1 MYKLTLILKYLR
13 KRRIAW
19 ISLIAVMLC
28 TAMVIIILSVMGG
41 WLKNFREQFHGIV
54 GDIEVSRLGL
64 AGFPYYDEMIS
75 EIEAL
80 PEVKAAAP
88 TLQTFGLVNIFN
100 QIPDGVQVIGY
111 DIGKISQITEFGKSL
126 YAQYESQK
134 ELANDKTAPEATRAE
149 ARARLAQPPTFEKPL
164 RPDIYR
170 DIWQSAF
177 PKARKDAA
185 EFPGIIVGSGVVGIE
200 RQPDG
205 TFKGRDGIQ
214 FAWVRLTVL
223 SMSEGTMRLSEQNIS
238 DNTYWIIDD
247 SRTKL
252 WQYDQN
258 TVYVPFNF
266 LQRDLGMDAH
276 TDESGN
282 KVPAQTHRI
291 TIGLKDSS
299 DIAGVVPK
307 LQQIVDNVLK
317 RHDKFVEGRGAV
329 TVRGWYDTPGTKDF
343 LQAVEKEI
351 VLVTFLFAMVSVVA
365 IFLIFCIF
373 FMIVVEKTKDIGI
386 VKAVG
391 ATSWGVAQIFL
402 GYGLA
407 IGIVGG
413 GLGLLG
419 AYLIVHNINEI
430 HQKLGEWTNGK
441 VQVWDA
447 KTYAFDTIPDK
458 LNPAHCAI
466 IVGVA
471 ILASLVGALIPA
483 IRAARMNPVEALR
496 WE

>member
-41 WLKNFREQFHGIV
+41 WLKNFKEQFHGIV
-54 GDIEVSRLGL
+54 GDLEVSRLGL
-64 AGFPYYDEMIS
+64 AGFPYYDEMIK

-111 DIGKISQITEFGKSL
+111 DIEKISRITDFGKSL
-126 YAQYESQK
+126 WAQYESKRQS
-134 ELANDKTAPEATRAE
+134 LSDKTLSDEEIKRIE
-149 ARARLAQPPTFEKPL
+149 EKLRLPPTFNKPH
-164 RPDIYR
+164 PPEVYR
-170 DIWQSAF
+170 DIWLDKF
-177 PKARKDAA
+177 PKSRVDAND
-185 EFPGIIVGSGVVGIE
+185 FPGIIVGSGVVGIE
-200 RQPDG
+200 RLPDG
-205 TFKGRDGIQ
+205 SFRGREGIQ
-214 FAWVRLTVL
+214 YAWIRLTVL
-223 SMSEGTMRLSEQNIS
+223 AMNEGSMRVSEQNKS
-238 DNTYWIIDD
+238 ERMYWIIDD
-247 SRTKL
+247 SRTRL
-252 WQYDQN
+252 WQYDQS
-258 TVYVPFNF
+258 TVYVPFDI
-266 LQRDLGMDAH
+266 LQKDLGMDQRV
-276 TDESGN
+276 EEGN
-282 KVPAQTHRI
+282 TIPGLTHRI
-291 TIGLKDSS
+291 TVGLKDP
-299 DIAGVVPK
+299 DKIAEMVPK
-307 LQQIVDNVLK
+307 IQKIVNDTLE
-317 RHDKFVEGRGAV
+317 RHGKSYEGRSAV

-351 VLVTFLFAMVSVVA
+351 ILVTFLFGMVSVVA
-365 IFLIFCIF
+365 VFLIFCIF

-413 GLGLLG
+413 GLGLLA
-419 AYLIVHNINEI
+419 AYLIVSNINAI
-430 HQKLGEWTNGK
+430 HHKLGEWMG
-441 VQVWDA
+441 VQMWDA
-447 KTYAFDTIPDK
+447 KTYAFDTIPDQ
-458 LNPAHCAI
+458 LNPTHVTI
-466 IVGVA
+466 IVAFA
-471 ILASLVGALIPA
+471 ILASLLGAVIPA

>member
-64 AGFPYYDEMIS
+64 VGFPYYQEMMG

-126 YAQYESQK
+126 WDQYEHQK
-134 ELANDKTAPEATRAE
+134 QREKDASLSPPMKQAAADILSR
-149 ARARLAQPPTFEKPL
+149 PPTFNKPFPPEL
-164 RPDIYR
+164 YR
-170 DIWQSAF
+170 DIWKSAF
-177 PKARKDAA
+177 PKSRVDAA
-185 EFPGIIVGSGVVGIE
+185 DFPGIIVGSGVVGIE

-214 FAWVRLTVL
+214 YAWVRLTVL
-223 SMSEGTMRLSEQNIS
+223 AMGEGNIRVSEQNKS
-238 DNTYWIIDD
+238 ERMYWIVDD

-252 WQYDQN
+252 WQYDQS
-258 TVYVPFNF
+258 TVYVPFEV
-266 LQRDLGMDAH
+266 LQKDLGMDERVEDGV
-276 TDESGN
+276 TIPG
-282 KVPAQTHRI
+282 QTHRL
-291 TIGLKDSS
+291 TVGLKNPDN
-299 DIAGVVPK
+299 IAAVVPK
-307 LQQIVDNVLK
+307 IQKIVDDVLK
-317 RHDKFVEGRGAV
+317 RHDKYFEGRSAV
-329 TVRGWYDTPGTKDF
+329 SVRGWYDTPGTKDF

-351 VLVTFLFAMVSVVA
+351 VLVTFLFGMVSVVA

-413 GLGLLG
+413 GMGFLSS
-419 AYLIVHNINEI
+419 YLIVHNINTI
-430 HQKLGEWTNGK
+430 HQKLGEWMGI
-441 VQVWDA
+441 QMWDA

-458 LNPAHCAI
+458 LNPTHVMI
-466 IVGVA
+466 ILAFA
-471 ILASLVGALIPA
+471 ILASLVGAVIPA

>member
-64 AGFPYYDEMIS
+64 AGFPYYDEMIR

-111 DIGKISQITEFGKSL
+111 DIGKISQITEFGRSL
-126 YAQYESQK
+126 WDQHESQRL
-134 ELANDKTAPEATRAE
+134 LAQDPTAPASTREEAKAAMEKT
-149 ARARLAQPPTFEKPL
+149 PSFTKPL
-164 RPDIYR
+164 SPELYR
-170 DIWQSAF
+170 DLWRTSF
-177 PKARKDAA
+177 PKSRVDAA
-185 EFPGIIVGSGVVGIE
+185 DFPGIIVGSGVVGIE

-214 FAWVRLTVL
+214 YAWVRLTVL
-223 SMSEGTMRLSEQNIS
+223 AMGEGDLRLTEQNKS
-238 DNTYWIIDD
+238 ERMYWIIDD

-258 TVYVPFNF
+258 TVYVPFNV
-266 LQRDLGMDAH
+266 LQKDLGMDARVE
-276 TDESGN
+276 DG
-282 KVPAQTHRI
+282 KQIPGQTHRI
-291 TIGLKDSS
+291 TIGLKDP
-299 DIAGVVPK
+299 DNIAAVVPK
-307 LQQIVDNVLK
+307 IQQIVDGVLK
-317 RHDKFVEGRGAV
+317 RHDALKEGRAAV
-329 TVRGWYDTPGTKDF
+329 SVRGWYDTPGTKDF

-419 AYLIVHNINEI
+419 AYLIVHNINTI
-430 HQKLGEWTNGK
+430 HQKLGEWMGI
-441 VQVWDA
+441 QMWDA

-458 LNPAHCAI
+458 LNPTHVTIIVLCAI
-466 IVGVA
+466 
-471 ILASLVGALIPA
+471 LSSLLGAVIPA